1 MHDPHLHLLVDDA
14 EVLGRRGLT
23 RLVERPQRVTP
34 DPVLRPERSWEG
46 NAVAVWGSIYRVDGR
61 YRMWYMGANVPE
73 VPSASLCYA
82 ESGDG
87 MHWDRPALEL
97 VPQAGPGNNLALIDE
112 REPRL
117 RRLYPAT
124 VLYDPDA
131 NPQRRFAFISFCHD
145 VAGVRGYVIAF
156 SADGIDWQLH
166 PERVALPRGDRT
178 AVMQDFIRGGYL
190 MTSRSD
196 RALSIDRREL
206 AVRRDIAISR
216 SGDLLSWTPTSRVF
230 DADDGD
236 DPACEFYGMPLFNW
250 GNQYLGMLERYDPT
264 NEILDVQLASSRDGE
279 RWERA
284 CARETYLSTGPSDA
298 WDSTWVAMSMS
309 PPVVDGDRM
318 LMWYTGR
325 PNAHRRL
332 KGAPLRSAIGL
343 LRAPR
348 DRFAG
353 LRAGPD
359 GGVLTTT
366 EVTVGA
372 PRLLLNVG
380 AAAGPVSVAVL
391 GETAPIPGFGHDDW
405 DRRVE
410 SGVDVPVS
418 WGGRD
423 LAPLVGRRVRLNFRV
438 TYATLFAYRFAAAE
452 GAIGP

>member
-1 MHDPHLHLLVDDA
+1 MHDSHLHLLVDDA
-14 EVLGRRGLT
+14 EVLGRTGLT
-23 RLVERPQRVTP
+23 RLIERPQRVTP
-34 DPVLRPERSWEG
+34 DPVLRPERPWEG
-46 NAVAVWGSIYRVDGR
+46 NAVSVWGSIYRIDDQ
-61 YRMWYMGANVPE
+61 YRMWYMGAHLND

-82 ESGDG
+82 VSDDG
-87 MHWDRPALEL
+87 LSWHRPAVEG
-97 VPQAGPGNNLALIDE
+97 VPQAGAGNNLAVVDE

-131 NPQRRFAFISFCHD
+131 ASERRFAFIAFYTE
-145 VAGVRGYVIAF
+145 VAGGRGYVIAF
-156 SADGIDWQLH
+156 SSNGIDWKLH

-178 AVMQDFIRGGYL
+178 AVMQDFVRGGYL

-196 RALSIDRREL
+196 RDLAIDRREL
-206 AVRRDIAISR
+206 AIRRDIAVSR
-216 SGDLLSWTPTSRVF
+216 SDDLVTWTPTERVF
-230 DADDGD
+230 DAGD
-236 DPACEFYGMPLFNW
+236 DDDAACEFYGMPVFNW

-264 NEILDVQLASSRDGE
+264 NEILDVQLASSRDGD

-284 CARETYLSTGPSDA
+284 CARATYLATGPSDA

-325 PNAHRRL
+325 PYAHRFPQ
-332 KGAPLRSAIGL
+332 GGPLRSAIGL

-353 LRAGPD
+353 LRAGPG

-366 EVTVGA
+366 PVEVGR
-372 PRLLLNVG
+372 PRLLLNIG
-380 AAAGPVSVAVL
+380 AAAGPVSAAVL
-391 GETAPIPGFGHDDW
+391 GESGPIRGFSHDDW
-405 DRRVE
+405 DKRIE

-418 WGGRD
+418 WGGKD
-423 LAPLVGRRVRLNFRV
+423 LASLVGRQVRLNFRI
-438 TYATLFAYRFAAAE
+438 TYATLFAYRFAAAA
-452 GAIGP
+452 G